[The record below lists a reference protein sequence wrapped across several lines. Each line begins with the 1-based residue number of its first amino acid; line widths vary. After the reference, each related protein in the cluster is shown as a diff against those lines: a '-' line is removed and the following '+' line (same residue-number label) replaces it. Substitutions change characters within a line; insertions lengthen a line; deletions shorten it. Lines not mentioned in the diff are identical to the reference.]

1 MTTSFTTVARGQGSR
16 ITAPRQVVVR
26 DEPEWH
32 ALWAL
37 HAGPGDAAPA
47 VDFTT
52 DVVVGVFAGEKPS
65 PGHEVEIERVRP
77 DGAGV
82 VVVLG
87 DHVPAPGTVAA
98 QMVVTPFHIVSLPRT
113 GGPVR
118 FTHVSRAR
126 SAGRS
131 SDMSSST
138 GLRPNTAAALAYLA
152 GPFSGV
158 LLLMAE
164 RTNRRVRFHAYQSL
178 LALGGLGLLAILLL
192 AGAFLG
198 LLVSP
203 SAFTILYWLAFIAG
217 AGWLVLWAVSLVMV
231 LTGRHWRLPLI
242 APIAARRAKR
252 EG

>member
-1 MTTSFTTVARGQGSR
+1 MTSFTTVARGQGSR
-16 ITAPRQVVVR
+16 ITEPRQVVVR
-26 DEPEWH
+26 DEPAWH

-52 DVVVGVFAGEKPS
+52 DVVVGV
-65 PGHEVEIERVRP
+65 
-77 DGAGV
+77 V

-252 EG
+252 AG